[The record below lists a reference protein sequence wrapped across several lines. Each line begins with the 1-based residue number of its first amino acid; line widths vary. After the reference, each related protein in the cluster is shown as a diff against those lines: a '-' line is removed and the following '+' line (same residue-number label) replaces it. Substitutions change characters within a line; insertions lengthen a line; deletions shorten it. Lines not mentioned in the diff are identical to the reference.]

1 PRGSDRL
8 RRRNSLG
15 VRGPHLC
22 TPVLATPQQAVER
35 SRNLYKKAKTCA
47 PMSQDGGPAQ
57 PPRPPSQQQQQAADA
72 ADGGGLG
79 GSPAAVVTETSVDFS
94 GVGRRTAGED
104 SPVEASVGSSPA
116 DSTESMGDDSNA
128 PVLLYPPRG

>member
-1 PRGSDRL
+1 NDTSSAARERSAKETEF
-8 RRRNSLG
+8 LG

-57 PPRPPSQQQQQAADA
+57 PPPPPSQQQQQAADA
-72 ADGGGLG
+72 VDGGGLG
-79 GSPAAVVTETSVDFS
+79 GSPPAVVAETSVDFS
-94 GVGRRTAGED
+94 GVGRRTAAGED
-104 SPVEASVGSSPA
+104 SPLEASVGSSPA
-116 DSTESMGDDSNA
+116 DSTESMGDDS
-128 PVLLYPPRG
+128 

>member
-1 PRGSDRL
+1 RSF
-8 RRRNSLG
+8 LG

-35 SRNLYKKAKTCA
+35 SRNLCKKAKTCA

-57 PPRPPSQQQQQAADA
+57 TPPPPSQQRQAADA
-72 ADGGGLG
+72 ADGDGLS
-79 GSPAAVVTETSVDFS
+79 GSPPAVVTETSVDFS

-104 SPVEASVGSSPA
+104 SPLEASVGSSPA

-128 PVLLYPPRG
+128 PVLLYPPR

>member
-1 PRGSDRL
+1 SF
-8 RRRNSLG
+8 LG

-35 SRNLYKKAKTCA
+35 SRNLNKKAKTCA

-72 ADGGGLG
+72 ADGRGLG
-79 GSPAAVVTETSVDFS
+79 GSPPAAVTETSVDFS

-104 SPVEASVGSSPA
+104 SPLEASVGSSPA

-128 PVLLYPPRG
+128 PVLLYP